1 MFVSFSIA
9 FFAGIISFLSPCVL
23 PLIPGYLSFICGTTL
38 NELNSKSKNFILKK
52 SLFFSLG
59 FSLVFISLGATA
71 TFVGSLLLQYSKI
84 LSIVSGIVIIFFG
97 IYLLEL
103 IKINFLNKG
112 SFGYSKIQYSNTS
125 LFPFIVG
132 VGFGF
137 GWTPCIGPILGSILA
152 FASMEDS
159 IYKGILLLTLYSFGL
174 AVPFILSSLLIKKFL
189 ILSKSVKNYLSKIKK
204 ISGIIILITG
214 ILIITGKL
222 QILGFY
228 LIEYFPILQSLG

>member
-1 MFVSFSIA
+1 MVVSFSIS
-9 FFAGIISFLSPCVL
+9 FFAGLISFLSPCVL
-23 PLIPGYLSFICGTTL
+23 PLIPGYVSFICGTTL

-71 TFVGSLLLQYSKI
+71 TFIGSFLLKNTKL
-84 LSIVSGIVIIFFG
+84 LSIGSGLIIIFFG
-97 IYLLEL
+97 IYLLNL
-103 IKINFLNKG
+103 IKINFLDKSVGN
-112 SFGYSKIQYSNTS
+112 FNVRYSDNL

-132 VGFGF
+132 IGFGF

-152 FASMEDS
+152 FASMENS
-159 IYKGILLLTLYSFGL
+159 IYKGILLLCFYSLGL

-189 ILSKSVKNYLSKIKK
+189 IFSKKTKKYLNNIKK
-204 ISGIIILITG
+204 ISGIILIITG
-214 ILIITGKL
+214 ILIVTGTL

-228 LIEYFPILQSLG
+228 LIEYFPILQKLG

>member
-1 MFVSFSIA
+1 MVVSFSIS
-9 FFAGIISFLSPCVL
+9 FFAGLISFLSPCVL
-23 PLIPGYLSFICGTTL
+23 PLIPGYVSFICGTTL

-71 TFVGSLLLQYSKI
+71 TFIGSFLLKNTKL
-84 LSIVSGIVIIFFG
+84 LSIGSGLIIIFFG
-97 IYLLEL
+97 IYLLNL
-103 IKINFLNKG
+103 IKINFLDKSVGN
-112 SFGYSKIQYSNTS
+112 FNVRYSDNL
-125 LFPFIVG
+125 LFPLIVG

-152 FASMEDS
+152 FASMENS
-159 IYKGILLLTLYSFGL
+159 IYKGILLLCFYSLGL

-189 ILSKSVKNYLSKIKK
+189 IFSKKTKKYLNKIKK
-204 ISGIIILITG
+204 ISGIILIITG
-214 ILIITGKL
+214 ILIVTGTL

-228 LIEYFPILQSLG
+228 LIEYFPILQKLG

>member
-1 MFVSFSIA
+1 MVVSFSIS
-9 FFAGIISFLSPCVL
+9 FFAGLISFLSPCVL
-23 PLIPGYLSFICGTTL
+23 PLIPGYVSFICGTTL

-71 TFVGSLLLQYSKI
+71 TFIGSFLLKNTKL
-84 LSIVSGIVIIFFG
+84 LSIGSGLIIIFFG
-97 IYLLEL
+97 IYLLNI
-103 IKINFLNKG
+103 IKINFLDKSVGN
-112 SFGYSKIQYSNTS
+112 FNVRYSDNL
-125 LFPFIVG
+125 LFPLIVG

-152 FASMEDS
+152 FASMENS
-159 IYKGILLLTLYSFGL
+159 IYKGILLLCFYSLGL

-189 ILSKSVKNYLSKIKK
+189 IFSKKTKKYLNKIKK
-204 ISGIIILITG
+204 ISGIILIITG
-214 ILIITGKL
+214 ILIVTGKL

-228 LIEYFPILQSLG
+228 LIEYFPILQKLG

>member
-1 MFVSFSIA
+1 MVVSFSIS
-9 FFAGIISFLSPCVL
+9 FFAGLISFLSPCVL
-23 PLIPGYLSFICGTTL
+23 PLIPGYVSFICGTTL

-71 TFVGSLLLQYSKI
+71 TFIGSFLLKNTKLLSVGSGLI
-84 LSIVSGIVIIFFG
+84 IIFFG
-97 IYLLEL
+97 IYLLNL
-103 IKINFLNKG
+103 IKINFLDKSVGN
-112 SFGYSKIQYSNTS
+112 FNVRYSDNL

-132 VGFGF
+132 IGFGF

-152 FASMEDS
+152 FASMENS
-159 IYKGILLLTLYSFGL
+159 IYKGILLLCFYSLGL

-189 ILSKSVKNYLSKIKK
+189 IFSKKTKKYLNKIKK
-204 ISGIIILITG
+204 ISGII
-214 ILIITGKL
+214 LIITGFLIVTGTL

-228 LIEYFPILQSLG
+228 LIEYFPILQKLG